1 VLKSLLIFAA
11 VIVVSAQAPPAEL
24 NLFGN
29 FTRVMRLASPDGSHI
44 LYGVP
49 YGQGMNDE
57 PELWIENTR
66 TQRRRKLLN
75 IPDTLSAVWSSDGS
89 AFYVQDHV
97 ASDET
102 FSYIYDTDTLR
113 RLDLAARIQAS
124 DPAARRF
131 AHGHAY
137 FDVDGW
143 QGAGEVTVHFHG
155 HTDETPPISCFDFR
169 YKVSRAGTV
178 VKVSERVSACN

>member
-1 VLKSLLIFAA
+1 MLKSLLIFAA
-11 VIVVSAQAPPAEL
+11 VMVVWAQTPSAEL
-24 NLFGN
+24 NLPGRL
-29 FTRVMRLASPDGSHI
+29 TRVMSLASPDGSHI
-44 LYGVP
+44 LYGVFSRVSD
-49 YGQGMNDE
+49 GTQ
-57 PELWIENTR
+57 LWIENTR
-66 TQRRRKLLN
+66 THRRRMLLM
-75 IPDTLSAVWSSDGS
+75 IPDTLFAAWSPDGS
-89 AFYVQDHV
+89 AFYVRDHV

-113 RLDLAARIQAS
+113 RLDLAARILAF

-131 AHGHAY
+131 ADGHAY

-155 HTDETPPISCFDFR
+155 HTDEPPPVSCFDFR

-178 VKVSERVSACN
+178 AKVSERVSGCN

>member
-1 VLKSLLIFAA
+1 MPKFLVIFAV
-11 VIVVSAQAPPAEL
+11 VIVVGAQAPPAEL
-24 NLFGN
+24 NLPGN
-29 FTRVMRLASPDGSHI
+29 FTRVIHLASPDGSHI

-49 YGQGMNDE
+49 YSQGMNDG

-66 TQRRRKLLN
+66 TQRRQKLLN
-75 IPDTLSAVWSSDGS
+75 IPDTLSAGWSSDGS

-124 DPAARRF
+124 DLAARRF
-131 AHGHAY
+131 AGGHTY
-137 FDVDGW
+137 FDVEGW
-143 QGAGEVTVHFHG
+143 QGTGEVTVHFHG
-155 HTDETPPISCFDFR
+155 HTDEPPPISCFDFR

-178 VKVSERVSACN
+178 AKVSERVSGCH

>member
-1 VLKSLLIFAA
+1 VLRFLVVFAV
-11 VIVVSAQAPPAEL
+11 VIVVGAQAPSAEL
-24 NLFGN
+24 NLPGI

-49 YGQGMNDE
+49 YSRGMNDE

-66 TQRRRKLLN
+66 TQRRQKLLN

-89 AFYVQDHV
+89 AFYVRDHV
-97 ASDET
+97 ASDQT

-137 FDVDGW
+137 FDADGW
-143 QGAGEVTVHFHG
+143 HGTGEVTVHFHG
-155 HTDETPPISCFDFR
+155 HTDEPPPVSCFDFR
-169 YKVSRAGTV
+169 YRVSRAGAV
-178 VKVSERVSACN
+178 AKVSERVSGCN